1 MKLIVALQPAAVTAL
16 SIGGFWSSLEARER
30 DGPSISQT
38 FESLAG
44 LGLVNGTGC
53 VIDDDGAPKSA
64 RTETERSCTN
74 LQQQVDTGLEQCI
87 KRAKSA
93 EKAAKDGSALF
104 EQYFKTQDS
113 ETRDKV
119 AKFFATIADGCNK
132 NGKQP
137 VSVECTPSARCTLPQ
152 TGNMELAA
160 IATNQPGG
168 GSSIQLC
175 RSAFT
180 MHGDRNGNQ
189 RRQDRGQCEENL
201 SKLGDLFVHEMSHA
215 TVSTGD
221 VIYGKEGCLGL
232 TTNQALKNADSYALF
247 AQDVSAGCAAKPG
260 AGKQPPKEGNNPPI
274 NGNNPPVDGNKPPSD
289 GNKPPSDG
297 NKPPINEINPPV
309 NENNPPINETNPPI
323 NEINPPINEIKPP
336 INGNKPPIN
345 EINPPINEI
354 NPPINGNKPPIT
366 GNKPPINEIN
376 PPINGTNPPI
386 NGNKPPIKPPIN
398 GNKPPINEINPP
410 INGTNPPIN
419 GGNDMPPNDQDE
431 CDANDEDYPPISDG
445 IERPNDQDE
454 CDADDDEDYLDNQG
468 GDDADD
474 EFDNDEDY
482 LDNQDGGDG
491 IEQIGGNG
499 IEKIG
504 GDGIDQS
511 GGDGIDQIVGNVIKQ
526 IDGDSIDQSGD
537 DDIDQSGNED
547 NLKKQSGGDEKNF
560 CN

>member
-247 AQDVSAGCAAKPG
+247 AQDVSAGCAAKPD
-260 AGKQPPKEGNNPPI
+260 AGKQPPK
-274 NGNNPPVDGNKPPSD
+274 NGDNPPSD
-289 GNKPPSDG
+289 GKKPPI
-297 NKPPINEINPPV
+297 NELKPPINEIK
-309 NENNPPINETNPPI
+309 PPINETNPPI
-323 NEINPPINEIKPP
+323 N
-336 INGNKPPIN
+336 GNKPPI
-345 EINPPINEI
+345 
-354 NPPINGNKPPIT
+354 K
-366 GNKPPINEIN
+366 
-376 PPINGTNPPI
+376 PPI

-398 GNKPPINEINPP
+398 GNKPPINEINPPINGTNPP

-491 IEQIGGNG
+491 IEKIGGNG

>member
-16 SIGGFWSSLEARER
+16 SIGSFWSSLEAREI

-87 KRAKSA
+87 KRAKAA

-104 EQYFKTQDS
+104 EQYFKTQNS

-232 TTNQALKNADSYALF
+232 TTDQALQNADSYALF

-260 AGKQPPKEGNNPPI
+260 AGKQPPKDGNKPPI
-274 NGNNPPVDGNKPPSD
+274 NGNNPPVDGNKPPI
-289 GNKPPSDG
+289 NELNPPSDG
-297 NKPPINEINPPV
+297 NKPPINEINPP
-309 NENNPPINETNPPI
+309 INETNPPI
-323 NEINPPINEIKPP
+323 NEFNPPINEF
-336 INGNKPPIN
+336 
-345 EINPPINEI
+345 
-354 NPPINGNKPPIT
+354 
-366 GNKPPINEIN
+366 
-376 PPINGTNPPI
+376 NPPI

-398 GNKPPINEINPP
+398 GNKPPMNGNKPPINEVNPPINEINPP
-410 INGTNPPIN
+410 FNGTNPPIN

-431 CDANDEDYPPISDG
+431 CDANDEDYPPISG
-445 IERPNDQDE
+445 EIERPNDQDE

-491 IEQIGGNG
+491 IDQIGGNG
-499 IEKIG
+499 IKQIG

-526 IDGDSIDQSGD
+526 IGGDSIDQSGD

-547 NLKKQSGGDEKNF
+547 NLNKQSGGDEKNF